1 MVVTKEVT
9 FRKEEDSTS
18 QLVVTEET
26 VAEGETTTTTTVLQP
41 KGSQEGVVDR
51 RSISAAKV
59 TLTTKNQAKS
69 KTNWATIN
77 PSQRISTSLRM
88 MKMMRL
94 YSLSSKTNHHFRN
107 LTISSVYLT
116 TSLKITNIFVSRFEV
131 CPTAP
136 MNARLETSLLTSE

>member
-9 FRKEEDSTS
+9 FRKEEDLSS

-69 KTNWATIN
+69 KTN
-77 PSQRISTSLRM
+77 
-88 MKMMRL
+88 
-94 YSLSSKTNHHFRN
+94 
-107 LTISSVYLT
+107 
-116 TSLKITNIFVSRFEV
+116 
-131 CPTAP
+131 
-136 MNARLETSLLTSE
+136 